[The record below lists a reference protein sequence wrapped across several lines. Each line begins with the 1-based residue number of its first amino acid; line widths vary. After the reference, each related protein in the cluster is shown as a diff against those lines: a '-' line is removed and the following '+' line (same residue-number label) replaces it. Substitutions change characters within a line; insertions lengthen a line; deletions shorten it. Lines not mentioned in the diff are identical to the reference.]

1 MKLVST
7 CFLFL
12 FGSLVLLGQQMQFI
26 GENQLD
32 LPSNA
37 EVNFPVAD
45 YQLMDVELANV
56 YEQLKDAPQE
66 FTRLL
71 QKSKTTIQL
80 PLPQGSWRSFKVIES
95 SVLAPALQARWPQIR
110 TYRILDAEDQRFQ
123 GRLTLTPQGITAL
136 YTSPFGEVLLEPFA
150 TGQFRYHA
158 VYYNHDVV
166 LSADDLPQFAC
177 GYQPGEADEVE
188 VASPQAFRPRSQE
201 KSSTVANINE
211 FVMALTCTGEYAQQ
225 KGGTV
230 ESVLASFVQAINLA
244 NTTFEREVGV
254 RIRLIENQESLIF
267 LNAGTDPF
275 INADEGGELLG
286 QVRDAILGAGIP
298 SVGYDMGHVFT
309 SGCTDVGGV
318 VGGQVCTTGKDRG
331 VTCHYTNNIAAIIRR
346 VFTHEVAHQ
355 FAVAHSWSNCPNSLG
370 QLATGS
376 AYEPGSGTT
385 IMSYAG
391 TCGAQN
397 VAFDNDDYYHGHSLE
412 QFMFF
417 TREGQGSNCATV
429 LDTDNSEPKLTLDY
443 TNGFYIPISTPFE
456 LIAAAEDQ
464 DDDNLTYCWE
474 QLDLGPLSDL
484 GMPTGNAPLFRS
496 FSPNADPNRVFPR
509 LPILVNNS
517 SENTEVLPTYSR
529 DLTFRCTVRDNNP
542 EIGATLWEDVA
553 FRSTASAGP
562 FLVMSPNTGG
572 ESWKVG
578 EYREVTWD
586 VANTNNEFVDCQ
598 LVNIRLSTDG
608 GFTYPHTLLTETPNI
623 GSAFVTVP
631 EFTGNEMRIRVE
643 AADNIFFDISNNDF
657 RIEPAEEPTYTVS
670 YGPVFQQICLPDV
683 AEVTFSTGSVL
694 DFEGLVSLEI
704 SSELPEGVVANFAD
718 TDLTPGESTSLSLDF
733 TALENYDGP
742 LEIQVATSS
751 PDLDPVIRSLYF
763 EIVDNDFSE
772 LELLTPAEG
781 ENDINIGTD
790 FSWAALPNALTYDW
804 ELSDDAAFSNILDSS
819 YGMTETSYTPSIQ
832 FAANTLFFWRVRATN
847 ECGTGDWL
855 QPQVFHT
862 VNAICSPQ
870 ASEDTPITI
879 PGTGP
884 LPTVESEIFVPF
896 EGVISDVNIPNVA
909 VRYQPIQ
916 NFYISVISPSG
927 TEVRL
932 YDQSCFGTDQVRIG
946 FDDDAPLE
954 IFCPPDDQVLFQPVE
969 PLAAFI
975 GESSQGTWTMRVKVL
990 ETGFGAPGQ
999 LGDWSIEFCAQGNA
1013 VAPNLLDNDTLFVP
1027 PLESNPIGED
1037 LLSISDAEQGPFQL
1051 TYTLVSTPQH
1061 GALFRIDEELQ
1072 VGSNFTQGTIN
1083 AGNLRY
1089 LNTNPDVIYDD
1100 FTFVVE
1106 DGTGGFLPVQQFNIK
1121 IDEDAVVNTED
1132 LNAGP
1137 AFRLF
1142 PNPTQG
1148 WVQIQLGEPAASQL
1162 PLRLYR
1168 IDGQLLWQEQ
1178 LPAGSLQY
1186 QMPTEVLPAGVYL
1199 VQLGGKTTRLIKQ

>member
-1 MKLVST
+1 M
-7 CFLFL
+7 
-12 FGSLVLLGQQMQFI
+12 
-26 GENQLD
+26 
-32 LPSNA
+32 
-37 EVNFPVAD
+37 
-45 YQLMDVELANV
+45 
-56 YEQLKDAPQE
+56 
-66 FTRLL
+66 
-71 QKSKTTIQL
+71 
-80 PLPQGSWRSFKVIES
+80 
-95 SVLAPALQARWPQIR
+95 
-110 TYRILDAEDQRFQ
+110 
-123 GRLTLTPQGITAL
+123 
-136 YTSPFGEVLLEPFA
+136 
-150 TGQFRYHA
+150 
-158 VYYNHDVV
+158 
-166 LSADDLPQFAC
+166 
-177 GYQPGEADEVE
+177 
-188 VASPQAFRPRSQE
+188 
-201 KSSTVANINE
+201 
-211 FVMALTCTGEYAQQ
+211 
-225 KGGTV
+225 
-230 ESVLASFVQAINLA
+230 
-244 NTTFEREVGV
+244 
-254 RIRLIENQESLIF
+254 
-267 LNAGTDPF
+267 
-275 INADEGGELLG
+275 
-286 QVRDAILGAGIP
+286 
-298 SVGYDMGHVFT
+298 
-309 SGCTDVGGV
+309 
-318 VGGQVCTTGKDRG
+318 
-331 VTCHYTNNIAAIIRR
+331 
-346 VFTHEVAHQ
+346 
-355 FAVAHSWSNCPNSLG
+355 
-370 QLATGS
+370 
-376 AYEPGSGTT
+376 
-385 IMSYAG
+385 
-391 TCGAQN
+391 
-397 VAFDNDDYYHGHSLE
+397 
-412 QFMFF
+412 
-417 TREGQGSNCATV
+417 
-429 LDTDNSEPKLTLDY
+429 
-443 TNGFYIPISTPFE
+443 
-456 LIAAAEDQ
+456 
-464 DDDNLTYCWE
+464 
-474 QLDLGPLSDL
+474 
-484 GMPTGNAPLFRS
+484 
-496 FSPNADPNRVFPR
+496 
-509 LPILVNNS
+509 
-517 SENTEVLPTYSR
+517 
-529 DLTFRCTVRDNNP
+529 
-542 EIGATLWEDVA
+542 
-553 FRSTASAGP
+553 
-562 FLVMSPNTGG
+562 
-572 ESWKVG
+572 
-578 EYREVTWD
+578 
-586 VANTNNEFVDCQ
+586 
-598 LVNIRLSTDG
+598 
-608 GFTYPHTLLTETPNI
+608 
-623 GSAFVTVP
+623 
-631 EFTGNEMRIRVE
+631 
-643 AADNIFFDISNNDF
+643 
-657 RIEPAEEPTYTVS
+657 
-670 YGPVFQQICLPDV
+670 PDV

-1148 WVQIQLGEPAASQL
+1148 WVQIQLG
-1162 PLRLYR
+1162 
-1168 IDGQLLWQEQ
+1168 
-1178 LPAGSLQY
+1178 
-1186 QMPTEVLPAGVYL
+1186 
-1199 VQLGGKTTRLIKQ
+1199 